1 MLPFYSNNLVYRR
14 RTLYTQS
21 CRITFAPPVL
31 PRLLARVLV
40 GTTTYKVFIFYM
52 HRALQTNVIPSLIDI
67 AESNLRSLLKIPH
80 CWLIEFE
87 PCLSSNV
94 AVHSLKPA
102 KDCGLGK
109 PLPYQLPNPHLNH
122 LSATKSFILCIEYFI
137 ILIRKADIRLLLT
150 CTLLSNK

>member
-1 MLPFYSNNLVYRR
+1 MLPFYSNNLIYRR

-40 GTTTYKVFIFYM
+40 GTTTYKVFIFRM
-52 HRALQTNVIPSLIDI
+52 HRTLQTIALQSFIDI

-80 CWLIEFE
+80 CWLIEFG

-122 LSATKSFILCIEYFI
+122 LSATKSFCYYYLKII
-137 ILIRKADIRLLLT
+137 ILLSI
-150 CTLLSNK
+150 LLSSSERQI